1 FGIDVAQQLA
11 RAAEAGEACILYAG
25 ARRMASALEHHH
37 PRTWMLAAVM
47 PGGEQARDARP
58 DHRQVVFPSECRM
71 LPNALHQPWPA
82 HQVGRCAKVV
92 LNCGFVRPA
101 PASLPCMAVF
111 PLPHLLRAFSLL
123 LLIMAALGAH
133 AQIDNVYV
141 YGTVKDYNTS
151 KRLDGITVSVYKD
164 GALHSSVV
172 TSANGK
178 YEFNL
183 DYGYEYKL
191 LFDKPGMVGKNVVI
205 NTRQTP
211 EEERIGGLAMNVE
224 MTLFQ
229 DIAGIDYSL
238 LQQPIG
244 KSKYDPSTNM
254 LAWDLEYTEQMRA
267 ELNRLQKEYDDKKKR
282 EASADAAFD
291 KLMDQG
297 IAAMA
302 SKDYRKAVQHFTDA
316 LGLKAGDP
324 IATAKLSDA
333 RIKVN
338 ELDQA

>member
-1 FGIDVAQQLA
+1 
-11 RAAEAGEACILYAG
+11 
-25 ARRMASALEHHH
+25 
-37 PRTWMLAAVM
+37 
-47 PGGEQARDARP
+47 
-58 DHRQVVFPSECRM
+58 
-71 LPNALHQPWPA
+71 
-82 HQVGRCAKVV
+82 
-92 LNCGFVRPA
+92 
-101 PASLPCMAVF
+101 
-111 PLPHLLRAFSLL
+111 
-123 LLIMAALGAH
+123 
-133 AQIDNVYV
+133 
-141 YGTVKDYNTS
+141 
-151 KRLDGITVSVYKD
+151 
-164 GALHSSVV
+164 
-172 TSANGK
+172 
-178 YEFNL
+178 
-183 DYGYEYKL
+183 
-191 LFDKPGMVGKNVVI
+191 
-205 NTRQTP
+205 
-211 EEERIGGLAMNVE
+211 
-224 MTLFQ
+224 

-302 SKDYRKAVQHFTDA
+302 WKDYRKAVQHFTDA

-338 ELDQA
+338 ELDQAQQQEKKYTDLIKEADGLFAKKSYAE